1 LKCTQIPVS
10 LILKLATFEVMNEK
24 DDRIIPIEKSV
35 PFNGIFSPEQIKAG
49 NKLFLKIIRQE
60 RREAM
65 RILSQK
71 SHHSQKRKL
80 SAT

>member
-1 LKCTQIPVS
+1 
-10 LILKLATFEVMNEK
+10 MNMR
-24 DDRIIPIEKSV
+24 DNNMIIPIEQSI
-35 PFNGIFSPEQIKAG
+35 PYNGIFSPEQIKEG

-71 SHHSQKRKL
+71 SRPPKPKG